1 MTDYYLGGDASK
13 GYCDF
18 VVLNQSKEIVESNF
32 QLDDTS
38 SGHQILI
45 KTLNA
50 LFVKNPDTVFYA
62 GLESTGGYESNW
74 YNTLLNLKDTFNLKV
89 ARLNPVGV
97 NHHKKASLERNST
110 DKISARVVAEY
121 LISHSKKIVYN
132 REDARVALK
141 KEWKFIKM
149 LNKQCVQLLN
159 QFESALYNTHPHLLT
174 YCRSEVSNWVLSV
187 VIQYPSALR
196 LSGARAKTIAKI
208 PYVTLERAKEL
219 VKNAKE
225 SIGAEQDEVTE
236 IRITGLAQQIL
247 HLRRLIKA
255 QIKAMMAFCTFPE
268 IEIIQSFVG
277 IGEFSAVGLMLVID
291 NIERFK
297 CCGNLSSYVGV
308 HPVYKDSGDGT
319 WAYRMSKQGNK
330 EVRSILFNVAK
341 NAIVHNEM
349 IKERYE
355 DYLAEGKEKMSAIG
369 IIMHKII
376 RIIYGM
382 LKNNQKYDPQIDQA
396 NREKSTK
403 KKAENGAKPDK
414 NRRYQEQDHNAPI
427 SRRQQKKRKQL
438 ALAQSQSQLIGNKE
452 DGKKDTKTNS
462 QGRGLGVPGSPGR
475 VNQKEKTG

>member
-1 MTDYYLGGDASK
+1 MTNYYLGGDASK

-18 VVLNQSKEIVESNF
+18 VVLNQSKEIVEPNF

-38 SGHQILI
+38 SGHQILVNTL
-45 KTLNA
+45 KTFFA
-50 LFVKNPDTVFYA
+50 KNPDTIVYA

-74 YNTLLNLKDTFNLKV
+74 YNTLLNLKDTFNVKV
-89 ARLNPVGV
+89 TRLNPVGV
-97 NHHKKASLERNST
+97 NHHKKAGLERNST

-121 LISHSKKIVYN
+121 LISHNKKIVYN
-132 REDARVALK
+132 REDAKVALK

-149 LNKQCVQLLN
+149 LTKQCVQLLN

-174 YCRSEVSNWVLSV
+174 YCRSEVSNWVLMV
-187 VIQYPSALR
+187 VMQYPSAVR
-196 LSGARAKTIAKI
+196 LSGASPKKIAKI
-208 PYVTLERAKEL
+208 PFVTLERAKEL
-219 VKNAKE
+219 VNHAKE

-236 IRITGLAQQIL
+236 IRIKGLSQQIL
-247 HLRRLIKA
+247 HLRQLIKS
-255 QIKAMMAFCTFPE
+255 QIKAMMAFCPFSE
-268 IEIIQSFVG
+268 IEILTSFVG
-277 IGEFSAVGLMLVID
+277 IGELSAVGLMLVID

-297 CCGNLSSYVGV
+297 SCGKLSSYVGV

-330 EVRSILFNVAK
+330 EARSILFNVAK
-341 NAIVHNEM
+341 SAIVHNEM
-349 IKERYE
+349 IKKRYE

-369 IIMHKII
+369 IIMHKIL

-403 KKAENGAKPDK
+403 SKIEKGAKPDK
-414 NRRYQEQDHNAPI
+414 NRRYQEQDHDAPI

-438 ALAQSQSQLIGNKE
+438 ALAQSQPQPQPIDNRE
-452 DGKKDTKTNS
+452 NGKKDTQTNS
-462 QGRGLGVPGSPGR
+462 QKR
-475 VNQKEKTG
+475 VQGMVN